1 MMTFART
8 RDFARVR
15 AVLTDATQYAMAG
28 DDSTPPAVEFR
39 PNEDPRIVYIAVQHE
54 SGAVVGIVTLI
65 PENCICFA
73 LHAALLRPLWGA
85 RSREALRGA
94 VDWAWRETPARRIV
108 AAVPEYNRLAIKL
121 AMESGFEMFGWNPRA
136 FLKGGQLHNVLH
148 LGVSRP

>member
-1 MMTFART
+1 VTFERT

-15 AVLTDATQYAMAG
+15 AVLTDSTQYAMAG
-28 DDSTPPAVEFR
+28 DDSAPPACEFR
-39 PNEDPRIVYIAVQHE
+39 PNEDPRIIYIAVKHE

-65 PENCICFA
+65 PQNAVCFE
-73 LHAALLRPLWGA
+73 LHAALLRPLWGT

-94 VDWAWRETPARRIV
+94 VEWAWRETPARRIV
-108 AAVPEYNRLAIKL
+108 AAVPEYNRLAVKL
-121 AMESGFEMFGWNPRA
+121 AMQSGFEPFGWNRGA